1 MASLRNSATAILI
14 FFRRFKWINDSR
26 VFMHD
31 RRKTVCVA
39 MCIMEPPAEKIRI
52 IKMYGVRVM
61 NGDNEFVSIR

>member
-1 MASLRNSATAILI
+1 
-14 FFRRFKWINDSR
+14 
-26 VFMHD
+26 MHD